1 MSRLS
6 VGLITT
12 VLVISVLAP
21 AAVGG
26 ATAQEDQVVVTVSLV
41 DSNGDSL
48 GSGVNFTVSW
58 DGGSTNATTLS
69 NGKEYIEVPNGSD
82 IEVQVDDNEYIRNRP
97 YVKANVVEETVEVPV
112 AQSGQATITVER
124 TNGNPVADAEVR
136 VREGSTIE
144 TLTTDANGQVTTSR
158 LEQRPA
164 SQPYELVVEKSGY
177 LDLDTTLT
185 LTETVNETV
194 TLTSATRTLNVQVV
208 DNNFD
213 PARPIEDARVR
224 IPDLGSLQTS
234 DNGRTDFPVRV
245 NSDYNVQV
253 NKDGYSSAGKRVEV
267 AEEDKEVTVGI
278 TRADE
283 LTVEATNN
291 RVVVGET
298 TRIRVYD
305 EYNEP
310 VSNAQVTIGGTN
322 IGLTGQSGELD
333 VPIDSAGNVTIE
345 VSDAGETATVTVEGV
360 DVGSGAT
367 PTPTP
372 DDSTPTP
379 VESTPTPTVDEP
391 TPTADEST
399 PTADE
404 STPDDDT
411 TDDDTTAGSN
421 GPGFGVVATIV
432 ALVGALFVARRR

>member
-6 VGLITT
+6 VGLVTT
-12 VLVISVLAP
+12 LLVISVLAP

-26 ATAQEDQVVVTVSLV
+26 VAAQEDQVVATVSLV
-41 DSNGDSL
+41 DSNGDSV

-158 LEQRPA
+158 LEQRSA

-185 LTETVNETV
+185 LTGTVNETV
-194 TLTSATRTLNVQVV
+194 TLTSATRTLNILVV
-208 DNNFD
+208 DRNSD
-213 PARPIEDARVR
+213 PAGPIEDARVR
-224 IPDLGSLQTS
+224 IPGLGSLQTS

-267 AEEDKEVTVGI
+267 AEEDKEVTVEI
-278 TRADE
+278 TRTDE
-283 LTVEATNN
+283 LTVEATNE
-291 RVVVGET
+291 RVVVGES
-298 TRIRVYD
+298 TRIKAYD
-305 EYNEP
+305 EYNKP

-345 VSDAGETATVTVEGV
+345 VSDAGETASVTVEGV
-360 DVGSGAT
+360 EVSSGE
-367 PTPTP
+367 TPTP

-379 VESTPTPTVDEP
+379 VESTPTPTPAELTA
-391 TPTADEST
+391 TPDEST

-404 STPDDDT
+404 STPDEET

-421 GPGFGVVATIV
+421 GPGFGVVATLV
-432 ALVGALFVARRR
+432 ALAGALFVARRR